1 MSPPNPLL
9 VDTSVLIDYHKSKLA
24 VLTLASKHI
33 GKVNIPREVLK
44 EVGIKAI
51 LSDRDCERHGLKIID
66 SPPLEQLQR
75 VSLEGGSLSPADV
88 LCLFVAKKNC
98 CICVTNDK
106 ALRKACEREKVA
118 TMRGLRLMITL
129 VEKKQLP
136 ADDAISIAKK
146 IGEHNPSIRVRLNK
160 FISAV
165 KACHGSVPSTT
176 T

>member
-9 VDTSVLIDYHKSKLA
+9 VDTCVLIDYHKSDLS
-24 VLTLASKHI
+24 VLTLASNHI
-33 GKVNIPREVLK
+33 GSVSLPREVLQEFRK
-44 EVGIKAI
+44 GAP
-51 LSDRDCERHGLKIID
+51 LSDRDCERHGLTIID
-66 SPPLEQLQR
+66 PTLEQLEL
-75 VSLEGGSLSPADV
+75 VSVEHSKLSLADRM
-88 LCLFVAKKNC
+88 CLVMAKNC